1 MRTKLGALAVVVLA
15 LAAPPALA
23 RVARSPLAPALSRG
37 SHAPPRVLD
46 SPGDFVARPPFMS
59 FALGN
64 VGGDA
69 VDYFYGPGLTG
80 PEAVAGHT
88 SRVHWSSWGAR
99 ATADGTLLSQECK
112 VRKGRQFDCVRAF
125 SAEPDQIILTRVRG
139 GHYTRLRFKALA
151 RTRFRFSE
159 TYALRSVPGDGGQT
173 GIPGSAWCARVSP
186 KVCLGP

>member
-1 MRTKLGALAVVVLA
+1 MRTKLAALAVVVLA
-15 LAAPPALA
+15 LAAAPPLVAVPALA
-23 RVARSPLAPALSRG
+23 RG
-37 SHAPPRVLD
+37 SHARPRVLY
-46 SPGDFVARPPFMS
+46 SPGDFVVRPPFIS
-59 FALGN
+59 FALGR

-69 VDYFYGPGLTG
+69 IDYFYGPGLTG

-112 VRKGRQFDCVRAF
+112 VRKGRQFGCVRAF
-125 SAEPDQIILTRVRG
+125 SAEPDQIMLTRVRD
-139 GHYTRLRFKALA
+139 GHYTRLRFKALD

-159 TYALRSVPGDGGQT
+159 TYVLRSASGGQT